1 MRDQNFLGFT
11 KTRAESGEVIF
22 LPAVALKAAEQP
34 KDQNLAVRQSEVNKE
49 MTEEEKEKM
58 IQDGIEINKRS
69 ILIN

>member
-34 KDQNLAVRQSEVNKE
+34 KDQNLAVR
-49 MTEEEKEKM
+49 
-58 IQDGIEINKRS
+58 
-69 ILIN
+69 